1 MLVNLV
7 DHQNTKLSAET
18 KNQAL
23 NHHIFRFFTVLSFV
37 DNHQYIYSHSY
48 QTSEPNWLTFYE
60 ETSAKNMDAGH
71 FS

>member
-23 NHHIFRFFTVLSFV
+23 NHHIFRVFTVLSFV
-37 DNHQYIYSHSY
+37 DNHQYIYIAIAIKRLN
-48 QTSEPNWLTFYE
+48 QI
-60 ETSAKNMDAGH
+60 G
-71 FS
+71 